1 VVDSTPA
8 PSEGWTVL
16 VVDDRD
22 ASRVA
27 IAGALRDAGC
37 VVVEAER
44 GGDVVALATARR
56 PALVVLS
63 VALPDVDGFEVCR
76 RLRASAETSGIPVL
90 HVWSSDGN
98 RVQSLE
104 CGADGY
110 LAHPISPAE
119 LVATARAL
127 VRSRQAE
134 LRARSSAL
142 QWEATFRAISDGVVL
157 VDGAGVVRQCNR
169 ALADLLGVDA
179 PERLRGERL
188 DRLLGD
194 RFGPLVLPTP
204 AARAVEVEASGRWFR
219 VSADRWSDA
228 AALDGGAVYTI
239 AEITDRKQ
247 LEEELRRQTAELLE
261 ADRQKDEFLAMLAH
275 ELRNPLSAASN
286 ALHLLEN
293 TARAATGGVRLHAA
307 LERQIRHLSR
317 MVDDLLDVSRITRGR
332 IELRRAPV
340 DLVRLV
346 EEALLARRAAIEA
359 DGITLTVDLPSAP
372 AWISADATRIEQVL
386 ANLLSNAVKYTSRPG
401 SILVRVET
409 RPEHALL
416 RVRDSGIG
424 IAPEKLDAIF
434 DLFVQ
439 GDVTLDRSAGGL
451 GIGLTLVRRLVEMH
465 GGSVRAESAGVGRG
479 AEFIVRLPSIAPP
492 AQASLAS
499 IATASAHTTPAPAAG
514 ARVLVV
520 EDLTDTRET
529 LCEMLALWGHEVL
542 SAAGGPQALELVS
555 NTPPEVALIDIGLP
569 VMDGYEVARRLRRQF
584 GRSVFLVALTGYGQA
599 RDQRNAAAAGFDVH
613 VVKPCSP
620 RLLRQLIAERRLPE
634 VTDDAS

>member
-1 VVDSTPA
+1 MADSTPA
-8 PSEGWTVL
+8 PCEGWTVL
-16 VVDDRD
+16 VVDDAD
-22 ASRVA
+22 ATRA
-27 IAGALRDAGC
+27 IVTRALRDAGC
-37 VVVEAER
+37 DVVEARRCGE
-44 GGDVVALATARR
+44 VEALVAARR
-56 PALVVLS
+56 PSLIALS
-63 VALPDVDGFEVCR
+63 VALPDVDGFELCR
-76 RLRASAETSGIPVL
+76 RLRAAPDTSGVAVL
-90 HVWSSDGN
+90 HLWSSDGD
-98 RVQSLE
+98 RVRSLE

-110 LAHPISPAE
+110 LAHPFAPAE

-127 VRSRQAE
+127 VRARQAE

-157 VDGAGVVRQCNR
+157 VDAAGVVRQCNR
-169 ALADLLGVDA
+169 AMADLLGADS
-179 PERLRGERL
+179 PERLRGARL
-188 DRLLGD
+188 EPLLWE
-194 RFGPLVLPTP
+194 RFGPIALPSP
-204 AARAVEVEASGRWFR
+204 AARAVEVQAGGRWYR
-219 VSADRWSDA
+219 VSADRWGDA
-228 AALDGGAVYTI
+228 ATLDGGAVYTV

-286 ALHLLEN
+286 ALHLLED

-332 IELRRAPV
+332 IELKRVPLDV
-340 DLVRLV
+340 VRLV
-346 EEALLARRAAIEA
+346 EDALLARRPSIEA
-359 DGITLTVDLPSAP
+359 DGIALTLELPRGP
-372 AWISADATRIEQVL
+372 VWVSADATRLEQVL

-401 SILVRVET
+401 SIAVRVEA
-409 RPEHALL
+409 RPDAAVL

-424 IAPEKLDAIF
+424 IAPEKLDTIF

-465 GGSVRAESAGVGRG
+465 GGSVRAESAGPGRG
-479 AEFIVRLPSIAPP
+479 AEFIVRLPTIASP
-492 AQASLAS
+492 AQASLAA
-499 IATASAHTTPAPAAG
+499 IAPTAAARAAIAVG

-542 SAAGGPQALELVS
+542 SAAGGPQALELVAE
-555 NTPPEVALIDIGLP
+555 TPPEVALIDIGLP
-569 VMDGYEVARRLRRQF
+569 VMDGYEVARRLRRRF

-599 RDQRNAAAAGFDVH
+599 RDQRNAVAAGFDVH

-620 RLLRQLIAERRLPE
+620 RILRQLIAERRLPE